1 MQRKIAMTKKEKKV
15 LSATGKVE
23 NEDGK
28 MKIVFEPGCFDHI
41 DVANQEELDA
51 IMAEIQDMFAN
62 MTPEELEAQ
71 SRPLTDEEIEEMD
84 DDEREAVLQALAQ
97 ANDREARKNRLN

>member
-1 MQRKIAMTKKEKKV
+1 MTKKEKKV